1 MIVIGAGQS
10 ADDVD
15 KGAVVVEREVV
26 VVVLGVEDSVVVVFS
41 VVLLVRVVVELDL
54 LVVVELELA
63 GFTVLTIVV
72 LAFVDVVVE
81 ELLTVV
87 EDIDFRFEVV
97 TSEETEVDAGWT
109 TSGAVVEV
117 REEET
122 SGVVEDPEELANR
135 ATVALVEEELEANV
149 NRGVVNNNANPV
161 VKPFVAVLRSDVV
174 GDKDMDE
181 DEGEFKVYSPIA
193 L

>member
-1 MIVIGAGQS
+1 M
-10 ADDVD
+10 
-15 KGAVVVEREVV
+15 
-26 VVVLGVEDSVVVVFS
+26 
-41 VVLLVRVVVELDL
+41 
-54 LVVVELELA
+54 
-63 GFTVLTIVV
+63 
-72 LAFVDVVVE
+72 
-81 ELLTVV
+81 
-87 EDIDFRFEVV
+87 
-97 TSEETEVDAGWT
+97 
-109 TSGAVVEV
+109 

-181 DEGEFKVYSPIA
+181 DCPRKGGV
-193 L
+193 LV